1 MNIVKD
7 FNIGQPVFI
16 YKNLTRKCWSIK
28 QKGLVVAYTNSIII
42 KDVTCIVNEKGRLRV
57 LKEKQKNVHAYLKGV
72 ICNNIDLIFENIITY
87 NPYYNDTFITNDIP
101 VHKLKYAQ
109 LSDKVRGIL

>member
-7 FNIGQPVFI
+7 FNIDQPVFI

-28 QKGLVVAYTNSIII
+28 QKGLVVAYTNNIII

-57 LKEKQKNVHAYLKGV
+57 LKENQKNVHAYLKGV
-72 ICNNIDLIFENIITY
+72 ICNNIDLIFKDIITY
-87 NPYYNDTFITNDIP
+87 NPYHNLSFMINTLP
-101 VHKLKYAQ
+101 VYKLKYA
-109 LSDKVRGIL
+109 LFTDNVKGIL

>member
-1 MNIVKD
+1 MKILRPFDINK
-7 FNIGQPVFI
+7 PVFI
-16 YKNLTRKCWSIK
+16 YKNLTRKCWSVK
-28 QKGLVVAYTNSIII
+28 QKGLVVAHTNNIII
-42 KDVTCIVNEKGRLRV
+42 KDVICVVNEAGRLRV

-72 ICNNIDLIFENIITY
+72 ICDNIDLIFENIITY